1 VSTHTNGLEDDEREE
16 SVNIPLAPPTRQPPA
31 QPQAALSCPATTQ
44 VDDVT
49 DLTPAGLQA
58 GYLSGY
64 GIVARMRV
72 LPDKTTWDG
81 KQVTESLAQT
91 SSTCPAGLT
100 NPGPC
105 SGSST
110 FTVGAASGQS
120 NIIPAQPAMRN
131 RFYDF
136 HTSRS
141 KTVSFLHDATRNPT
155 GMGSCETVCLQQY
168 SCNNAVIGTHRI
180 TRQFRKSVFNGQNVT
195 RIDVTKN
202 DLVLGPGDFPPRT
215 LPPGEEFASAA
226 PEPEPEEIA

>member
-1 VSTHTNGLEDDEREE
+1 MAFVLARKPSRGAAPVGARDSSAVKRLTENRNSFAEIASRGACACGGDCPRCIASGVSTHTNGLEDDEREE

-91 SSTCPAGLT
+91 SSTCPAGADQ
-100 NPGPC
+100 
-105 SGSST
+105 SGSVQRQLYFYGRRGVGSIQYHS
-110 FTVGAASGQS
+110 GAAGDAQSLLRFSHLPFKDGQ
-120 NIIPAQPAMRN
+120 
-131 RFYDF
+131 
-136 HTSRS
+136 
-141 KTVSFLHDATRNPT
+141 L
-155 GMGSCETVCLQQY
+155 
-168 SCNNAVIGTHRI
+168 
-180 TRQFRKSVFNGQNVT
+180 
-195 RIDVTKN
+195 
-202 DLVLGPGDFPPRT
+202 PPRRD
-215 LPPGEEFASAA
+215 A
-226 PEPEPEEIA
+226 